1 MLDKNIKEIKILTRG
16 NAIRAKCLDCC
27 CGNTHEVAQC
37 PVYDCPLW
45 PYRLSSH
52 SLSMKYTPEDFEV
65 KDLRAYPRCE
75 SSERGLTSC

>member
-1 MLDKNIKEIKILTRG
+1 MLDKETKEIKILTRG

-27 CGNTHEVAQC
+27 CNQPAEVVKC

-52 SLSMKYTPEDFEV
+52 PRSMKYLPKEFSV
-65 KDLRAYPRCE
+65 KDCRAY
-75 SSERGLTSC
+75 STNTDAERETGG